1 MQLLWFSSVFFE
13 LPGDWF
19 SFDSSELPGVG
30 FSIDFYDFLHY
41 FTLYFAIVRLVID
54 LKLHIFIFKDT

>member
-1 MQLLWFSSVFFE
+1 MQLLWFSSE
-13 LPGDWF
+13 LPGDGF

-41 FTLYFAIVRLVID
+41 FTLYFAIVIVID
-54 LKLHIFIFKDT
+54 LKLHIFLFKDT